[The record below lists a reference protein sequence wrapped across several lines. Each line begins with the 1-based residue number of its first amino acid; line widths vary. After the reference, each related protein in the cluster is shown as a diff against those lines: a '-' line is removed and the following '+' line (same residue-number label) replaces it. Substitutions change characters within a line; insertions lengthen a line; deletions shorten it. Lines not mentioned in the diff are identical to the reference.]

1 MEMIKI
7 PKDEYERILRELKFL
22 REIKNINWDLI
33 KQFKDGLEDI
43 KAGRIRRVA

>member
-7 PKDEYERILRELKFL
+7 PKDEYERILRELNFL
-22 REIKNINWDLI
+22 REIKDIDWDLI